1 MLSLH
6 VVPELGLGKHRVTS
20 ENSHSVESRV
30 GVLLSGETSANDEE
44 LSHLHAY
51 DRRAELT
58 FACMDSTPTPLT
70 ISFNI

>member
-1 MLSLH
+1 
-6 VVPELGLGKHRVTS
+6 
-20 ENSHSVESRV
+20 V
-30 GVLLSGETSANDEE
+30 GVLLGGETSANDEE